1 MPQGLSFGDRAAGRD
16 NKFNLIRMI
25 AASGVL
31 VSHAWPATYG
41 GGVVEPLESE
51 LHGITLGTV
60 CVYIFFAISGF
71 FITKSFDRSDGIGRF
86 LLARALR
93 LFPAL
98 IVVLCLTVLAG
109 LWLTTAPIDV
119 YLAAVPD
126 YLLRNLTLFRLQY
139 ALPGVFEDNPFG
151 PGINGSLWTLNYEVL
166 CYLGVFL
173 AGVAGLL
180 RAPRGFVLAFMVVI
194 GLCLLAP
201 LLPYHPRLVKL
212 FELGLPF
219 ALGAGAYVW
228 RDRIP
233 LGLAPGAALA
243 ALAVAAWWG
252 PADLFRPAFVLALSY
267 WVFLLGFA
275 RVPALLGYNRLGDYS
290 YGMYIYAFPLQQL
303 AAHWGTLWP
312 SHNMAVALVMVLP
325 CAVLSWHLVERPAL
339 AWVPRNGRPAVRE
352 AAP

>member
-16 NKFNLIRMI
+16 NNFNLIRMI

-31 VSHAWPATYG
+31 VSHAWPITYG

-71 FITKSFDRSDGIGRF
+71 FITKSFDRSVGIGRF

-109 LWLTTAPIDV
+109 LWLTTAPVDV

-139 ALPGVFEDNPFG
+139 VLPGVFEDNPFG

-173 AGVAGLL
+173 VGIAGLL
-180 RAPRGFVLAFMVVI
+180 RAPRGFALAFAAVI
-194 GLCLLAP
+194 ALCLLAP
-201 LLPYHPRLVKL
+201 LLPYQPRLVKL
-212 FELGLPF
+212 LELGLPF

-233 LGLAPGAALA
+233 LGPGPAAVLA

-252 PADLFRPAFVLALSY
+252 PADLFRPVFVLALSY

-312 SHNMAVALVMVLP
+312 SHNMALALAMTLP
-325 CAVLSWHLVERPAL
+325 CAVLSWHLVEKPAL
-339 AWVPRNGRPAVRE
+339 SRVPRSRRPAVQE